1 MKCGE
6 NEILSFRYTANT
18 PGGVK
23 RSEMRLEQLFFHVG
37 SVGVNCNKHEM
48 FDFAFLT
55 T

>member
-6 NEILSFRYTANT
+6 NEILSFRYT

-23 RSEMRLEQLFFHVG
+23 RSEMQLEQIFFHVD
-37 SVGVNCNKHEM
+37 SVGVNCKKHEM